1 MIDAILFLIG
11 IIVCV
16 FLIMVIA
23 GMIGIIISAI
33 AAMVGI
39 VQRKANFG
47 TMLFGLT
54 EKYTKEG

>member
-1 MIDAILFLIG
+1 
-11 IIVCV
+11 
-16 FLIMVIA
+16 MVIA